1 MKYPEHRM
9 SLEAAMPLSD
19 SVLTWLGHQLELRKI
34 DSVIYTRYVI
44 SLLQQDMADIDST
57 DRDEFWDIKKDS
69 KKAKERRDVKKKPVS
84 EEERRKN
91 AAVECLLSV
100 SDEDNDIE
108 SLVEEL
114 FIRLKETKSS
124 QGYFTPLAINT
135 KDESKFQV
143 KEFQDP
149 AERYYAA
156 FPALPG
162 DGTPP
167 QLSPSSD
174 DNIWRKNR
182 KSGSLAG
189 ETSESKEGS
198 PLNVSPEHAV
208 DKTFIQEVKTVEKS
222 PVDSKSYSNSPA
234 APEKRK
240 RSGRGDSNPKI
251 SPSAGGRK
259 KNMKGKREIEAQSKA
274 VRFLSWPPPGHVKKE
289 HGKADTDKQAN
300 PEETEEE
307 KYCSIVEQM
316 LKEMLL
322 SGKKHVQTSTDLP
335 MWAYFPAQGF
345 TEGCFTEWFREDSQ
359 SPEFTENDDWYTQP
373 LEHIFYTP
381 VSQTK
386 RLYKRHSYPPM
397 LNFGD
402 QLEWSSIVT
411 EQFLSLKKT
420 ATDYIL
426 LEDVFDPNKA
436 SQEVLNEE
444 GLEILLNHPQE
455 ALPVAAEQQYED
467 LELNEEKDKAVN
479 SDEVEDMSEEKS
491 EVGKEACKDQEEE
504 TVEESDEIVKE
515 ADETPAWYND
525 DPSLTSPNVL
535 FPFDQPEFA
544 DLSSNVDGKSKVD
557 FNTSALPLTLPCLF
571 PGSDPDCLVPAS
583 DTSST
588 VSSVEKGYFSDVTE
602 TSFVFDMSRHS
613 SPFPDMLLLM
623 NYGEDDDTGQMTTS
637 TASSLKGSRLESL
650 FESSRQDLQENM
662 GKSEVQQ
669 LDYSEAK
676 PEFDFCADDLFLY
689 GAEEEDCILYG
700 TRNMFPNGATSNGNP
715 QGSPSNTEE
724 KQDSETETE
733 EKSTSVSSSQLE
745 PQSKFTDSTSEDER
759 DESACFPSDLFNS
772 FSSVGESSGGS
783 VLLAEPGLV
792 EHNYVLDL
800 LDSGEVSLQNEC
812 SSSYLVHLSPLSGS
826 GGSCW
831 QSKILLHDYGDPFTF
846 GSLEQSSELAWDS
859 VLSQKKHIWSSAM
872 SRSPVNLSVTSPTLK
887 GELWQLW
894 DVNSQRKMP
903 DMCPRNTDT
912 STCIWNSIL
921 SLSVYA
927 PDKIEEEE
935 EWNNDDEVFLSEII
949 NEEDAV
955 LGLQFLEEI
964 NGIGKGP
971 RYERSVSESDLRSM
985 ADASFL
991 DLTKP
996 NLDISYELI
1005 PSENS
1010 AFQGVVPKQLHHVR
1024 SAPNLRY
1031 KSLVSM
1037 VREDDLH
1044 PPGLASIESPVEHL
1058 YFSAKTHF
1066 RPIQTPVATPDED
1079 VEFQPK
1085 DLFGGMSDNSG
1096 TPYQQFLSPGEEEES
1111 KFRPKFKIQKDL
1123 DKYIQTGG
1131 SLDESDIDYERF
1143 RQQQLEQAKDSQ
1155 TEFIE
1160 EIVVGSI
1167 LEEEKVEPDIP
1178 DQSSLVVAEPE
1189 IAETDNVKNTSLS
1202 KSEGPAVE
1210 DESVLQLCT
1219 SLRDMCSEKKADNSR
1234 KITEQSQGVDSKGS
1248 DDSKWD
1254 GQKIKEMHLSDVQH
1268 YHDIWS
1274 AGYEMDLHPFSVD
1287 NETLYL
1293 PCAVDETLCSSEVTT
1308 NEENKSKEESD
1319 KTDELYLY
1327 YLDNYPEYDSYIL
1340 STSEDCSGGQ
1350 NYEVSGLMPIPHQA
1364 VYSSDLEKQW
1374 LEKKALSGRN
1384 AKRKS
1389 QKLKL
1394 RRDSIK
1400 RKPCSFFLEGNCRR
1414 SDCRFSHDLSSI
1426 TCRFWEEGL
1435 CFKGSLCPFYH
1446 GYPSDTEMGM
1456 THDGKSGDRYEFKKD
1471 EFPELD
1477 NFGRSVHKELHSQK
1491 INRKRQAHKEFLK
1504 KTLSSRKKNR
1514 PSRKLQTRTVQA
1526 SSC

>member
-124 QGYFTPLAINT
+124 QGCFSPLAINT

-198 PLNVSPEHAV
+198 PRNVSPEHAEAF
-208 DKTFIQEVKTVEKS
+208 TQEVKTVEKS
-222 PVDSKSYSNSPA
+222 PVDSKSSTNSPS
-234 APEKRK
+234 APERRR
-240 RSGRGDSNPKI
+240 RSGRGDSSQKM

-259 KNMKGKREIEAQSKA
+259 KNMKGKKEIEAQSKA
-274 VRFLSWPPPGHVKKE
+274 VRFLSWPPPGHMKKE
-289 HGKADTDKQAN
+289 NGKVDTEKQAN

-307 KYCSIVEQM
+307 KYCSMVEQM

-322 SGKKHVQTSTDLP
+322 SDRKHVQAPTDLP
-335 MWAYFPAQGF
+335 MWAYFPAEGF

-397 LNFGD
+397 LNFG
-402 QLEWSSIVT
+402 
-411 EQFLSLKKT
+411 EQFEWNTILSLKKT
-420 ATDYIL
+420 TTDYIL
-426 LEDVFDPNKA
+426 LEDVFDPNKDVPK
-436 SQEVLNEE
+436 EDV
-444 GLEILLNHPQE
+444 LEILLSHPQE
-455 ALPVAAEQQYED
+455 AVSDVVEQPNED
-467 LELNEEKDKAVN
+467 LQFSGEQEKAINNEG
-479 SDEVEDMSEEKS
+479 VECLSEEK
-491 EVGKEACKDQEEE
+491 GKEAKEVAKDQEERI
-504 TVEESDEIVKE
+504 VEETNEAVKE
-515 ADETPAWYND
+515 TDETPAWYND
-525 DPSLTSPNVL
+525 DLAPTSPNVL
-535 FPFDQPEFA
+535 FPFDEFA
-544 DLSSNVDGKSKVD
+544 NFATNVDGKSKVD
-557 FNTSALPLTLPCLF
+557 FNTSALPLTLPSLF
-571 PGSDPDCLVPAS
+571 PGTDPDCLVPAS

-650 FESSRQDLQENM
+650 FESSRQDLLESM
-662 GKSEVQQ
+662 EKSEVQQ

-715 QGSPSNTEE
+715 LESSSNTEE

-792 EHNYVLDL
+792 EHSYVLDL

-812 SSSYLVHLSPLSGS
+812 SSSYFVHLSPLSGS

-831 QSKILLHDYGDPFTF
+831 QSKILLHDYGDTFTF
-846 GSLEQSSELAWDS
+846 GSLERSSELTWDA

-872 SRSPVNLSVTSPTLK
+872 SRSPVNLSVRSPTLK

-894 DVNSQRKMP
+894 DVNSQKKMA
-903 DMCPRNTDT
+903 DMRAKNTDT
-912 STCIWNSIL
+912 NACTWNSIL

-927 PDKIEEEE
+927 PDKVEEEE

-971 RYERSVSESDLRSM
+971 RYERSVSESDLQSM
-985 ADASFL
+985 ADNPFL
-991 DLTKP
+991 DMSKP

-1111 KFRPKFKIQKDL
+1111 NFRPKFKIQKDL

-1143 RQQQLEQAKDSQ
+1143 RQQHCEQAKNSR

-1160 EIVVGSI
+1160 EIVVGSV
-1167 LEEEKVEPDIP
+1167 LEENLEPDVV
-1178 DQSSLVVAEPE
+1178 DQSSSYLAVAEPE
-1189 IAETDNVKNTSLS
+1189 IAETDSVKNLSLS
-1202 KSEGPAVE
+1202 KSVGPSVE

-1219 SLRDMCSEKKADNSR
+1219 SLRDLYSEKKADKSR
-1234 KITEQSQGVDSKGS
+1234 KITKQSQGVDSKVP

-1308 NEENKSKEESD
+1308 NDEENKSKEESD

-1327 YLDNYPEYDSYIL
+1327 YLENYPEYDSYIL
-1340 STSEDCSGGQ
+1340 SASDVCSGPQ
-1350 NYEVSGLMPIPHQA
+1350 SYEVSGLMPIPHQA

-1389 QKLKL
+1389 HKLKL

-1400 RKPCSFFLEGNCRR
+1400 RCKPCSFSWRVIVLR
-1414 SDCRFSHDLSSI
+1414 SDCKFSHDLSSI

-1446 GYPSDTEMGM
+1446 GYPSDTEMSL
-1456 THDGKSGDRYEFKKD
+1456 TTDGKSGDRCEFKKD
-1471 EFPELD
+1471 E
-1477 NFGRSVHKELHSQK
+1477 V
-1491 INRKRQAHKEFLK
+1491 
-1504 KTLSSRKKNR
+1504 SR
-1514 PSRKLQTRTVQA
+1514 T
-1526 SSC
+1526 